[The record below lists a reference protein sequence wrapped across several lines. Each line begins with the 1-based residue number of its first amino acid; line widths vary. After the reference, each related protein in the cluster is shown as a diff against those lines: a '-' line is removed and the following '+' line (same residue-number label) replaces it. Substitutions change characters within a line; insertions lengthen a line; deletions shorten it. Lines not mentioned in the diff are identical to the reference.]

1 MKVEIEIPDPPEGW
15 VVDGYREVA
24 GGEMALFDDGMW
36 YNYAHSGTVHKYLI
50 AVKAKP
56 LWEPSPYLVALVV
69 PGWVTRDKGG
79 YCRHHR
85 RKPRGNNGE
94 AWCSDEMHSLMAIQY
109 DLLPPTTIPWDQCC
123 FKIGDPKE

>member
-15 VVDGYREVA
+15 VFDGHRKVVA
-24 GGEMALFDDGMW
+24 GEMALFDNRQWSKCQYG
-36 YNYAHSGTVHKYLI
+36 GTDYSYLV

-56 LWEPSPYLVALVV
+56 LWEPSQYLVALVV
-69 PGWVTRDKGG
+69 PGWVTRDKCG

-85 RKPRGNNGE
+85 RKPRCNNEE

-109 DLLPPTTIPWDQCC
+109 DMLPPTSIPWDQCC
-123 FKIGDPKE
+123 FKIGEPE

>member
-15 VVDGYREVA
+15 VFDGARIIKN
-24 GGEMALFDDGMW
+24 GERYLFNGAW
-36 YNYAHSGTVHKYLI
+36 LLWESVPSSFPVLVC
-50 AVKAKP
+50 VKAKP
-56 LWEPSPYLVALVV
+56 LWEPSLLLLRLLQ

-94 AWCSDEMHSLMAIQY
+94 AWCSDEMHSLMAIKF

-123 FKIGDPKE
+123 FKIGDPE

>member
-1 MKVEIEIPDPPEGW
+1 VVKVEIEIPDPPEGW
-15 VVDGYREVA
+15 VFDGYRQGMPGELTLRGSVWMQCEVV
-24 GGEMALFDDGMW
+24 
-36 YNYAHSGTVHKYLI
+36 TVLEYPM

-56 LWEPSPYLVALVV
+56 LWEPLPELVALVV

-94 AWCSDEMHSLMAIQY
+94 AWCSDEMHSLMAIRY

-123 FKIGDPKE
+123 FKIGEPE

>member
-1 MKVEIEIPDPPEGW
+1 MKILFEIPDLPEGW
-15 VVDGYREVA
+15 VVDGYRCAYA
-24 GGEMALFDDGMW
+24 GELRLFRGMW
-36 YNYAHSGTVHKYLI
+36 CTCEEDSHFEGLVAI
-50 AVKAKP
+50 RAKP
-56 LWEPSPYLVALVV
+56 LWEPSPELLAVLQ

-94 AWCSDEMHSLMAIQY
+94 AWCSDEMHSLMAIRY

-123 FKIGDPKE
+123 FKIGEPE

>member
-1 MKVEIEIPDPPEGW
+1 MVKIEIEIPDPPEGW
-15 VVDGYREVA
+15 VFDGARIIKN
-24 GGEMALFDDGMW
+24 GERYLFNGAW
-36 YNYAHSGTVHKYLI
+36 LLWESVPSSFPVL
-50 AVKAKP
+50 VCVEAKP
-56 LWEPSPYLVALVV
+56 LWEPSQYLVALVV

-123 FKIGDPKE
+123 FKIGEPE

>member
-15 VVDGYREVA
+15 VFYGARIIKN
-24 GGEMALFDDGMW
+24 GERYLFNGAW
-36 YNYAHSGTVHKYLI
+36 VLWESVPSSFPVLVC
-50 AVKAKP
+50 VKAKP
-56 LWEPSPYLVALVV
+56 LWEPSFSLLRLLQ

-94 AWCSDEMHSLMAIQY
+94 AWCSDEMHSLMAIQPN
-109 DLLPPTTIPWDQCC
+109 LLPPTTIPWDQCC
-123 FKIGDPKE
+123 FKIGEPE

>member
-1 MKVEIEIPDPPEGW
+1 VKIEIEIPDPPRGW
-15 VVDGYREVA
+15 EFAGYRKVVA
-24 GGEMALFDDGMW
+24 GEMALFDNRQW
-36 YNYAHSGTVHKYLI
+36 SKCQYTETHYSYLA

-56 LWEPSPYLVALVV
+56 LWEPSPELIAMLR

-94 AWCSDEMHSLMAIQY
+94 AWYSDEMHSLMAIQY
-109 DLLPPTTIPWDQCC
+109 DLLPPKTIPWDQCC
-123 FKIGDPKE
+123 FKIGEPE

>member
-1 MKVEIEIPDPPEGW
+1 MKIEIEIPDPPEGW
-15 VVDGYREVA
+15 VVDGFRQAEKGERRWAEVSWVECPYKTT
-24 GGEMALFDDGMW
+24 G
-36 YNYAHSGTVHKYLI
+36 SYLV
-50 AVKAKP
+50 AVKATP

-123 FKIGDPKE
+123 FKIGEPQE

>member
-15 VVDGYREVA
+15 VYEGYRQGLPGELTLRGGVWMRCEVVT
-24 GGEMALFDDGMW
+24 GFV
-36 YNYAHSGTVHKYLI
+36 YHI

-56 LWEPSPYLVALVV
+56 LWEPSLLLLRLLQ

-109 DLLPPTTIPWDQCC
+109 DLLPPTRIPWDQCC
-123 FKIGDPKE
+123 FKIGEPE

>member
-1 MKVEIEIPDPPEGW
+1 MVKIEIEIPDPPEGW
-15 VVDGYREVA
+15 VFDGFRQAEPGERRWAEVSWVECPYKTT
-24 GGEMALFDDGMW
+24 G
-36 YNYAHSGTVHKYLI
+36 SYLV

-56 LWEPSPYLVALVV
+56 LWEPSLLLLRLLQ

-85 RKPRGNNGE
+85 RKPRANNGE

-123 FKIGDPKE
+123 FKIGEPE